1 MLIEITRGVLEA
13 RLPGLRQRRLRRRL
27 SFEEARTVM
36 QTQMYE
42 MYYMRKTRAAR
53 FQDAREAVA
62 RKIITMKKE
71 QLEKKTRLTE
81 AKVLLEARAQNR
93 ATGTTCRAV
102 LGVPACSQSLDEKQ
116 EEKQSSK
123 VHKAFKEV
131 DVRMKKQAE

>member
-1 MLIEITRGVLEA
+1 
-13 RLPGLRQRRLRRRL
+13 
-27 SFEEARTVM
+27 
-36 QTQMYE
+36 
-42 MYYMRKTRAAR
+42 MRKTRAAR

-81 AKVLLEARAQNR
+81 AKALLEARVQNR
-93 ATGTTCRAV
+93 ATGTTCWAV
-102 LGVPACSQSLDEKQ
+102 LEAPACSQSLDEKQ

-131 DVRMKKQAE
+131 DVQMEKLQGEESKRHKETQELIDWLRNPETNQERGKIKWD